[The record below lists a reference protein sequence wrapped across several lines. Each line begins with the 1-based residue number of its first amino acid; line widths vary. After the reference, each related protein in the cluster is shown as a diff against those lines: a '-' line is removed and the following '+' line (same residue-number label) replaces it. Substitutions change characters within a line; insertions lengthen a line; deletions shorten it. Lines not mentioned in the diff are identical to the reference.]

1 MQSNIVSLIR
11 GFVRLRVRGK
21 QMERLLNRLVDERI
35 MIWNISRLNDEMEL
49 DIHLSD
55 FYRLRSFLKE
65 TGCRIRVIGRFGAPF
80 WLHRLERRKF
90 WVAGFFLFVLGLYML
105 SSLVW
110 SVQIIGNERVSTQT
124 VRQIAAEQGIRPW
137 AWKFRLANLDA
148 LSSRLMQRIPEAAWI
163 GVSVQGTRVTI
174 EIVENTVP
182 EERQLMNPR
191 HLVSTSDAVVTEII
205 TEQGKPMVRRNMR
218 VKKGDILISGI
229 IGNDRFQQIVVAQGE
244 VKGLVWYEYEIQVP
258 LKQSRK
264 VYTGDEQ
271 HRFYLVFGNRALQI
285 TGYGQE
291 PYAQEVRLQE
301 RQVIKWRDYTLPFGW
316 INERRSEVRI
326 DTYEIRPETARELGL
341 SQVRADIIAKYGPD
355 AQIHDEKILHESIG
369 NGKVYMKVLLEVEH
383 SISEERP
390 IVPFAGRDPISD

>member
-124 VRQIAAEQGIRPW
+124 VRHIAAEQGIRPW

-291 PYAQEVRLQE
+291 PYAQEVRRQE